1 MRGLAGP
8 DVFRRGLTEV
18 NASHYDA
25 AFSALQKF
33 TVVLPL
39 SNLSSLPVLLGMP
52 DTIIVPSEV
61 SGHHAEVPDA
71 VDEEMLQ
78 LIQESNDERA

>member
-1 MRGLAGP
+1 M
-8 DVFRRGLTEV
+8 
-18 NASHYDA
+18 
-25 AFSALQKF
+25 
-33 TVVLPL
+33 LPL

-71 VDEEMLQ
+71 ADEEMLQ
-78 LIQESNDERA
+78 LIQEGNEHDIRLYAAAQDLFEKAMVQARSPGFSARFKRGPAL